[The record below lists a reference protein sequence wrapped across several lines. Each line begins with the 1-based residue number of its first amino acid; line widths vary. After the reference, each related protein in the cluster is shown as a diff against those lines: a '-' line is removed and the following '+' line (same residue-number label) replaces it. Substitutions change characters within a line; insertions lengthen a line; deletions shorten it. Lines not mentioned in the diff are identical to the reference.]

1 MDPAGGPAAGEAT
14 QHQAPQSEATDRAS
28 GSALFGRGLLYGI
41 VTALQLVTSAL
52 VSPILAHL
60 MGDPAEFGRLS
71 SAIALH
77 QMLVVVGVV
86 GLDQAVVLR
95 RGQDG
100 HDRDARSLASAAI
113 MVVTAVTGLL
123 FVTSRWWGEFFGFG
137 EASPVVTVTVLWTL
151 PSAAVMIMMGLLLAG
166 DRLGPYTAVGIATA
180 AGGQIA
186 GIVVVLIAG
195 PSAQDYLLG
204 LVAVD
209 IVATVA
215 AALLTRPQ
223 WRRAMSWKVLR
234 PGLTLGAPLMFSA
247 LSLFVL
253 NAGDRIVIQRLLGP
267 AEVGRYQIAYTVG
280 FVAAQLIGL
289 IGSAWTPR
297 FAAIKDLPTRWRLIG
312 QSRDALYRVLCP
324 VVLGVVLAAP
334 MLLRIVAPES
344 FQPDSLLIVVF
355 LIVSN
360 AFLIAATGATGRML
374 ITEGRSVPLAVWA
387 GTSAALNVGLNLL
400 LVPIAGIAG
409 ASAATVIAYT
419 AQSFGQRWSAGRR
432 DLWPRTPRRLL
443 VMAGVVIAVAAGT
456 VLLPQDLGWNIARVV
471 LGLACLPWLWVE
483 VQRARRS

>member
-1 MDPAGGPAAGEAT
+1 
-14 QHQAPQSEATDRAS
+14 
-28 GSALFGRGLLYGI
+28 
-41 VTALQLVTSAL
+41 
-52 VSPILAHL
+52 
-60 MGDPAEFGRLS
+60 
-71 SAIALH
+71 
-77 QMLVVVGVV
+77 
-86 GLDQAVVLR
+86 
-95 RGQDG
+95 
-100 HDRDARSLASAAI
+100 
-113 MVVTAVTGLL
+113 
-123 FVTSRWWGEFFGFG
+123 
-137 EASPVVTVTVLWTL
+137 
-151 PSAAVMIMMGLLLAG
+151 MIMMGLLLAA

-186 GIVVVLIAG
+186 GIVVVIVAG

-223 WRRAMSWKVLR
+223 WRHAVSWKVLR

-312 QSRDALYRVLCP
+312 SSRDALIRVLCP

-334 MLLRIVAPES
+334 MLLRIVAPAS
-344 FQPDSLLIVVF
+344 FRPDSLLIVVF

-387 GTSAALNVGLNLL
+387 GVSAVLNIGLNLL
-400 LVPIAGIAG
+400 FVPIAGIAG

-419 AQSFGQRWSAGRR
+419 VQAFGQRWSAGRR
-432 DLWPRTPRRLL
+432 ELWPRTPRRLL

-456 VLLPQDLGWNIARVV
+456 VMLPQDLGWNIARVV
-471 LGLACLPWLWVE
+471 VGLVCLPWLWVE
-483 VQRARRS
+483 VQRARKS